1 MLAYRRCQAL
11 TMPTHFDDYEKH
23 AQQLEK
29 IANTLE
35 TNSPEFVALERAGWA
50 LAFVTMRHHHEFQAF
65 LEEKDRGELTG
76 DQLAHLKKLGL
87 L

>member
-1 MLAYRRCQAL
+1 
-11 TMPTHFDDYEKH
+11 MPTHFDDYEKH
-23 AQQLEK
+23 AQWLEK

-35 TNSPEFVALERAGWA
+35 TNSPEFAALERAGWA

-65 LEEKDRGELTG
+65 LEEKDRGELTP

>member
-1 MLAYRRCQAL
+1 ML
-11 TMPTHFDDYEKH
+11 THFDDYEKH
-23 AQQLEK
+23 AQWLEK

-65 LEEKDRGELTG
+65 LEEKDRGELTA

-87 L
+87 LGTD

>member
-1 MLAYRRCQAL
+1 MHTY
-11 TMPTHFDDYEKH
+11 FDDYEKH
-23 AQQLEK
+23 AQWLEK

-35 TNSPEFVALERAGWA
+35 TNSAEFVALERAGWA

-65 LEEKDRGELTG
+65 LEEKDRGELT
-76 DQLAHLKKLGL
+76 DQQAHLKKLDL

>member
-1 MLAYRRCQAL
+1 MA
-11 TMPTHFDDYEKH
+11 THFDGYEKH
-23 AQQLEK
+23 AQWLEK

-35 TNSPEFVALERAGWA
+35 TDSPEFVALERAGWA
-50 LAFVTMRHHHEFQAF
+50 LAFVTMRHHREFQTF
-65 LEEKDRGELTG
+65 LEEKDRGELTA

>member
-1 MLAYRRCQAL
+1 MRSS
-11 TMPTHFDDYEKH
+11 MPTHLDDYEKY
-23 AQQLEK
+23 AQWLEK

-65 LEEKDRGELTG
+65 LQEKDHGELTA